1 LSATGKDDRAS
12 LVLLTGLSGSGKTT
26 LANCLEDLGYA
37 VVDNLPLPLLERFL
51 SELIGM
57 TDGRNRI
64 AVVADLRAPGFAE
77 HAPRLWA
84 GIDRS
89 RLATTLVF
97 LESSDA
103 ALVRRFSESRRPH
116 PLGTD
121 RPVLE
126 AIRAERD
133 LLADLRGT
141 ADLVLDT
148 SDWSVHDIR
157 SLVYREFGRESGQEP
172 AMAISVISFGFKFGV
187 PPGCDLLFD
196 VRFLPNP
203 HFVPELREATG
214 LDRPVLEYLERKPDY
229 EDLVDRLVDFL
240 GFLLPRYRQE
250 NRSYLTIGV
259 GCTGG
264 RHRSVAVAERVADR
278 LEGSGWSVR
287 RSHRELSKEKR

>member
-1 LSATGKDDRAS
+1 
-12 LVLLTGLSGSGKTT
+12 
-26 LANCLEDLGYA
+26 
-37 VVDNLPLPLLERFL
+37 
-51 SELIGM
+51 M